1 MVKCIGIN
9 DQAKSELLVS
19 YAIIINEIYNKG
31 LNVPDADVVRN
42 SYTTTIS
49 SKSFTYIVPSSWKYV
64 DVDQNAV
71 VGGTVTVNVT

>member
-1 MVKCIGIN
+1 MLDSTFVYKNG
-9 DQAKSELLVS
+9 KH
-19 YAIIINEIYNKG
+19 EIYNKG

-64 DVDQNAV
+64 DVGQNAV